1 MKHICILLL
10 FAMTAVLYAAAK
22 PAETAKPATATAKP
36 AETAKPATAT
46 AKPAG
51 TVLTSIYSTD
61 RDPASFADPEKA
73 ENLIKS
79 RAEIVKKLQDER
91 KRILKE
97 DAAAKKLNEEIM
109 LLNRRLASLL
119 ESRKSMI
126 ELNSQLREIDD
137 AISKLKPAPPPES
150 ETKDTKKEDAGKAG
164 KE

>member
-1 MKHICILLL
+1 MKHLCFFLL

-22 PAETAKPATATAKP
+22 PAETAKPATTAKP
-36 AETAKPATAT
+36 AATAT
-46 AKPAG
+46 QPG
-51 TVLTSIYSTD
+51 TVLTSIFNTD

-126 ELNSQLREIDD
+126 ELNSQLRELDD
-137 AISKLKPAPPPES
+137 AISKLKPAPPPEP
-150 ETKDTKKEDAGKAG
+150 ETKDTKKEDTGEAG

>member
-1 MKHICILLL
+1 MKHFCILLL
-10 FAMTAVLYAAAK
+10 FATTAVLY
-22 PAETAKPATATAKP
+22 ATAKP
-36 AETAKPATAT
+36 AETAKPATTTAKPAAT
-46 AKPAG
+46 AQPAG
-51 TVLTSIYSTD
+51 TVLTSIYSTN

-73 ENLIKS
+73 EKLLNS
-79 RAEIVKKLQDER
+79 RAELVRKLQNER

-137 AISKLKPAPPPES
+137 AISKLKPAPPPET
-150 ETKDTKKEDAGKAG
+150 ETKQEDAGKAG